1 MATATATVSIEAA
14 FGDFLAEQRLLLS
27 DSTFRKYLA
36 IVDLLASY
44 LDRYGYQGLGE
55 LEGRRWRAAF
65 EAGDEQAFCRLFGPE
80 WIPEHLGSFLGW
92 FMNDAGLA
100 VGDLTHGIGVLG
112 LPVPGLSFGTDM
124 GGIFNLIGTGYKL
137 VTLDGRAA
145 SCSNPLGI

>member
-65 EAGDEQAFCRLFGPE
+65 EAGDEQAC
-80 WIPEHLGSFLGW
+80 PEHLGSFLGW

-112 LPVPGLSFGTDM
+112 LPVPGLSFGTNM
-124 GGIFNLIGTGYKL
+124 GGIFNLIGTGYNL